1 MNKKYF
7 VTEFEQRLIEACN
20 SSVSMAQACAR
31 LQINHNTFITHAK
44 RLGVYKPNQS
54 GKGIKKGICAR
65 IQLTNILSG
74 LHPSY
79 QTYKL
84 AIRLLKSGIK
94 DHKCEKCCNLIW
106 NGKPIPLELHHLDG
120 NRFNHCIENL
130 QLLCPNC
137 HSQTDTYKSKN
148 TLN

>member
-54 GKGIKKGICAR
+54 GKGIHKRMPKIST
-65 IQLTNILSG
+65 IDILNG
-74 LHPSY
+74 QFPHY
-79 QTYKL
+79 HTYKL
-84 AIRLLKSGIK
+84 LLRLINERIK
-94 DHKCEKCCNLIW
+94 ERKCEVCNNVIW
-106 NGKPIPLELHHLDG
+106 NGKLIPIELHHVNG
-120 NRFNHCIENL
+120 NRYDHSLSNL
-130 QLLCPNC
+130 QIICPNC
-137 HSQTDTYKSKN
+137 HAQTDNYKIFN
-148 TLN
+148 T